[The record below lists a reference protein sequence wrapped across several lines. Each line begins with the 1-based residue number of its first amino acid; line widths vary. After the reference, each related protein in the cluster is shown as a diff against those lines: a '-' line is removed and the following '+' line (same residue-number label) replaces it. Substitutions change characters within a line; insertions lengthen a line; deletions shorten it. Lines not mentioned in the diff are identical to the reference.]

1 MRWLPNLLTWARI
14 VLTPVVIYTVVWKE
28 CAFALPVTLVAGFT
42 DTADGY
48 FARKF
53 GAETRFGAWLDPIA
67 DKFLLVSLYIAF
79 GIAGLVPSWLVWLVV
94 GRDVLI
100 LTVAAVAILATPVRD
115 FPPTLWGKLSTVIQ
129 IGASVLIVSSCSA
142 IAAAGSVVPVAVW
155 LVAAGTAWSGL
166 HYAGRA
172 VTLFRSAEEKV

>member
-14 VLTPVVIYTVVWKE
+14 VLTPVVIYTVVWRE

-48 FARKF
+48 FARRF
-53 GAETRFGAWLDPIA
+53 GAETRLGAWLDPIA
-67 DKFLLVSLYIAF
+67 DKFLLVSLYVSF
-79 GIAGLVPSWLVWLVV
+79 GLAKLVPVWLVWLVV

-100 LTVAAVAILATPVRD
+100 LAVAGVAILTTPVRD
-115 FPPTLWGKLSTVIQ
+115 FPPTVWGKLSTVIQ
-129 IGASVLIVSSCSA
+129 ICASVLLVASCSA
-142 IAAAGSVVPVAVW
+142 LPSAAALVDAAVW
-155 LVAAGTAWSGL
+155 LVAAGTAWSGI

-172 VTLFRSAEEKV
+172 VAMFRSVQEKV